1 MRLSQQSDIY
11 IPYDEKVKI
20 RAFLTTV
27 LASARPA
34 QVAKILSHR
43 PKNLVLPLPHSHQ
56 LTRRHNTIYSTN
68 PPSTICSIGPTWCFD
83 ILNRLEITPKYL
95 NIWLL

>member
-34 QVAKILSHR
+34 QVAKIF
-43 PKNLVLPLPHSHQ
+43 
-56 LTRRHNTIYSTN
+56 LT
-68 PPSTICSIGPTWCFD
+68 GPRT
-83 ILNRLEITPKYL
+83 
-95 NIWLL
+95 